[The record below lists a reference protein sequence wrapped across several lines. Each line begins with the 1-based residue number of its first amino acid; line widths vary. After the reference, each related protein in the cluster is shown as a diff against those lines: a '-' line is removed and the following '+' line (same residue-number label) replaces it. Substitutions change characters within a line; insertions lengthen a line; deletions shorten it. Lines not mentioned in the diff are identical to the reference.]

1 VKSTPPAIDSAK
13 NHAQRRNEV
22 TFKDE
27 YDFDLLE
34 NQIENIVIKEL
45 EKQLALS
52 ENRDV
57 CKCRDCVIDMAAL
70 ALNHLK
76 PAYRSSLS
84 MKGYLYKQNL
94 HAGNKDQ
101 AYARVIKD
109 AILKIAENPSH

>member
-1 VKSTPPAIDSAK
+1 MKLTTPAIDSLK
-13 NHAQRRNEV
+13 NHAQRRKQV
-22 TFKDE
+22 AFTDE

-45 EKQLALS
+45 EKQLALG
-52 ENRDV
+52 ENKNV

-94 HAGNKDQ
+94 HAGNRDQ
-101 AYARVIKD
+101 AYEKVVKD
-109 AILKIAENPSH
+109 AIHKIAENPSH